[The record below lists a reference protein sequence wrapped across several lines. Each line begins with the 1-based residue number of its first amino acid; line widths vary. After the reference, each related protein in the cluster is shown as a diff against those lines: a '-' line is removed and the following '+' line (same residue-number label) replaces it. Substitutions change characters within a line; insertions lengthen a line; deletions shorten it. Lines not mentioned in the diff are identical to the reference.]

1 LKDWL
6 HYLPFLRGA
15 FSAIHAQRC
24 TPRGGRLPFSLAMF
38 SALQKDV
45 VADNEMTAERHN
57 VTFII
62 DGSFAAIL
70 TDDYL
75 QMLHTTDVRLSLFR
89 VFRKVLEVA
98 AVCGV

>member
-1 LKDWL
+1 MA
-6 HYLPFLRGA
+6 PFPEYM
-15 FSAIHAQRC
+15 SQRC
-24 TPRGGRLPFSLAMF
+24 TPGGGRLPFSLTMF
-38 SALQKDV
+38 SAQQKDV

-57 VTFII
+57 FRFII
-62 DGSFAAIL
+62 DVPFMAIL
-70 TDDYL
+70 IDDSL